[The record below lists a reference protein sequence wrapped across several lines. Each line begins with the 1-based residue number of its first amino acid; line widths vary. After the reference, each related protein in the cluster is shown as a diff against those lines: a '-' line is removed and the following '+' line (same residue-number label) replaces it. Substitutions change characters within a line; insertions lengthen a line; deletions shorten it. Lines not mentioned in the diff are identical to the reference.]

1 MDTNRTAVFAQ
12 CVSRRAARNI
22 AVIGAVSC
30 LAVVGFAAAVTG
42 AGAALSTQVDIVSLD
57 HTHKGDRLS
66 LVPKHISKAS
76 SPVVTTLSRPPI
88 GCESAFS
95 RAADPKRSHIFGRCI
110 S

>member
-1 MDTNRTAVFAQ
+1 MDTNSTAVAQ
-12 CVSRRAARNI
+12 RVSRRAARNVV
-22 AVIGAVSC
+22 VIGVISC

-42 AGAALSTQVDIVSLD
+42 AGAALRTQVDIVSVD
-57 HTHKGDRLS
+57 HTHKGDRLP
-66 LVPKHISKAS
+66 LVPKHTSKAS

-88 GCESAFS
+88 GCELAFS